1 MRHQLSPNSLESF
14 ELLLANLKQEE
25 ARIESTQSLLSDL
38 SSMEY
43 DEGQIRMR
51 IDTAQSLA
59 AALQKDRE
67 VIVEGLSQQLGIRS
81 DKMNLTALAVFCPPS
96 IRPRIFAAKQSLSRA
111 VSRSR
116 RTALSAAVL
125 VNESLRLQQMVLSS
139 LMGISASDRYDAY
152 GSQPLDTGGTR
163 MESRS

>member
-1 MRHQLSPNSLESF
+1 MRHQLSPNSHESF

-25 ARIESTQSLLSDL
+25 SRIESTQSLLNDL
-38 SSMEY
+38 GSMEY
-43 DEGQIRMR
+43 DEAQIRMR

-67 VIVEGLSQQLGIRS
+67 VIVRGLSQQLGVPMQS
-81 DKMNLTALAVFCPPS
+81 LNLTALAALSGPDMRSKLV
-96 IRPRIFAAKQSLSRA
+96 AARQSLSRT
-111 VSRSR
+111 VYRSR

-125 VNESLRLQQMVLSS
+125 VNESLRLQQLVLSS
-139 LMGISASDRYDAY
+139 LMGISSSDRYDAY
-152 GSQPLDTGGTR
+152 GSQPMDTGGTR